1 MHAAVEGLLTADV
14 AREIARAYGDRPIYP
29 EHILLDAPDRPSLL
43 GGRRFPGWP
52 GPVLVLADESQGACS
67 YGVPLDGDQV
77 LVGGVHRRTVPYA
90 ASVREFLAAR
100 RWDYQCVSSELCAAA
115 QTAELDQASL
125 DFLQAHCRPSV
136 VTNGWPGI
144 RQYRYERH
152 DVRVLLWADNGC
164 CEWLVSAAT
173 EASLVA
179 FIGALR
185 QVPALRT
192 ARWADSA

>member
-1 MHAAVEGLLTADV
+1 MTADV

-29 EHILLDAPDRPSLL
+29 EHILLDSPDRPSLP

-52 GPVLVLADESQGACS
+52 GAVLVLADESQGACS

-77 LVGGVHRRTVPYA
+77 LVGGANRRTVPYA
-90 ASVREFLAAR
+90 ASVRDFLAAR

-115 QTAELDQASL
+115 QTAELDHASL
-125 DFLQAHCRPSV
+125 NFLQAHCRPSV

-144 RQYRYERH
+144 RQYRYERY
-152 DVRVLLWADNGC
+152 DIRVLLWADNGC
-164 CEWLVSAAT
+164 CDWLVSATT

-192 ARWADSA
+192 TRWADGA